1 MTMRVLTTTVITLQ
15 GDWSDRVEYVRN
27 INNIPANADL
37 MSIDV
42 SVKYNATNI
51 IFKYAT
57 TVNY

>member
-15 GDWSDRVEYVRN
+15 GDWHDRIEYVRD
-27 INNIPANADL
+27 INNIPADADL

-51 IFKYAT
+51 VFKYET
-57 TVNY
+57 TLNY